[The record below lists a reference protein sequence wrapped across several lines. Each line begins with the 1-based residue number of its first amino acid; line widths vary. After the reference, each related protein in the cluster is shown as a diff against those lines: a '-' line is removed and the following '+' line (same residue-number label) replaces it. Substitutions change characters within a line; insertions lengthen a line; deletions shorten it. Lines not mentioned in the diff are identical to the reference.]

1 MSTTAPSVPA
11 LARIFS
17 DGSARV
23 PEAWDL
29 SGPQRAGL
37 WWRVDHDVVGT
48 PLLLRLAA
56 RMSSEGERVGLL
68 LATEQRFRDPWT
80 NITAAR
86 LAELGKRR
94 RVDELCRQ
102 ISELGA
108 AASVLRERVA
118 EAKVTPST
126 HASLELALW
135 GAPAD
140 QPAAAPALL
149 RVLGHTAAL
158 VEGGQGA
165 EAPSLDP
172 VDPRSPQ
179 SNWVG
184 GRLVQAPGASGTA
197 GTNVLSG
204 AVPSCPAPLEREA
217 RMAWVLETPWVTLLA
232 VLAFTAEAWA
242 AERQGG
248 VELELPGRLVEHL
261 ARPPRIDV
269 VVNLADGQ
277 EVLCGSLG
285 ELCLRALDALGMAVV
300 PSIAAAELD
309 RRLGPVVAELLR
321 AGVWR
326 FRADG
331 RTRYEVG
338 ETFGFDCYRGDGH
351 RHIFLGSE
359 ALSQTLRGVAVT
371 WAKARVEQAGRE
383 VRA

>member
-1 MSTTAPSVPA
+1 MSTTAPSIPA
-11 LARIFS
+11 LAKLFT

-23 PEAWDL
+23 PEGWAL
-29 SGPQRAGL
+29 AGPHTTGL
-37 WWRVDHDVVGT
+37 WWCVGQDVVGT

-68 LATEQRFRDPWT
+68 LATEDRFRSPWIG
-80 NITAAR
+80 ITAAR
-86 LAELGKRR
+86 LAELGHRGR
-94 RVDELCRQ
+94 TAELCRQ

-118 EAKVTPST
+118 EATVAPSSHT
-126 HASLELALW
+126 SLELSLW

-140 QPAAAPALL
+140 QPAAAPGLL
-149 RVLGHTAAL
+149 RVLGQTATL
-158 VEGGQGA
+158 VEGGQGV
-165 EAPSLDP
+165 EESSLQPVNPRDP
-172 VDPRSPQ
+172 EY
-179 SNWVG
+179 NWVA
-184 GRLVQAPGASGTA
+184 GRLIQAPGATGNPGTA
-197 GTNVLSG
+197 VLSG
-204 AVPSCPAPLEREA
+204 AVPACAALADGAA
-217 RMAWVLETPWVTLLA
+217 RMAWVLQTPWVTLLS

-248 VELELPGRLVEHL
+248 IELELPGRLVEHL
-261 ARPPRIDV
+261 ARPPHIDV
-269 VVNLADGQ
+269 VVTLQDGQ
-277 EVLCGSLG
+277 EVLCGTLG

-300 PSIAAAELD
+300 PTIDTTELD
-309 RRLGPVVAELLR
+309 RRLGPVVAGLLR

-338 ETFGFDCYRGDGH
+338 ETFGYDCYRGDGH
-351 RHIFLGSE
+351 QHIFLGSE
-359 ALSQTLRGVAVT
+359 ALSQTLRGVAVS